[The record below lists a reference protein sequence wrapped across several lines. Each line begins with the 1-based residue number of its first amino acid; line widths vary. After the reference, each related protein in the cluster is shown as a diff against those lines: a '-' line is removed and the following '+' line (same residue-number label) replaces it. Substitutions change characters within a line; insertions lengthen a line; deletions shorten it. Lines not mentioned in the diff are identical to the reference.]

1 VYECAADV
9 APLFLFSN
17 PRTLKSRVPYSGKA
31 YVCGLTGG
39 LGHAL
44 DVERVDGKI
53 GMSWML
59 ALEKLANLGRKWEG
73 LGAWKSEGQGR
84 NIGPRIKSIC
94 QGSTLILSYAKG
106 VLIQHL
112 RNSFSWFS

>member
-1 VYECAADV
+1 
-9 APLFLFSN
+9 
-17 PRTLKSRVPYSGKA
+17 
-31 YVCGLTGG
+31 LTGG

-73 LGAWKSEGQGR
+73 LGAWKFGGTRAEHWPKNKEYLPRQHSHIVICEG
-84 NIGPRIKSIC
+84 SINTTSKE
-94 QGSTLILSYAKG
+94 QLFFMVLMIL
-106 VLIQHL
+106 
-112 RNSFSWFS
+112 